1 MSGEIKLQNKIL
13 LRFSN
18 GATRLFRN
26 NVGMAWQG
34 RMLKNN
40 RGTVILE
47 NARPL
52 HAGLMKGSAD
62 LIGWQS
68 VEVTPEMVGKRIAIF
83 TSVEVKGKG
92 TRTTPEQIVWRQNVS
107 DAGGNNVIARSL
119 EDVEQMLLL

>member
-68 VEVTPEMVGKRIAIF
+68 VEITHEMVGKRIAIF

>member
-68 VEVTPEMVGKRIAIF
+68 VEITPEMVGKRIAIF

-92 TRTTPEQIVWRQNVS
+92 TRTTPEQLVWRQNVS

>member
-92 TRTTPEQIVWRQNVS
+92 TRTTPEQLVWRQNVS

>member
-26 NVGMAWQG
+26 NVGVAWQG

-68 VEVTPEMVGKRIAIF
+68 VEITHEMVGKRIAIF

>member
-68 VEVTPEMVGKRIAIF
+68 VEITPEMVGKRIAIF

-92 TRTTPEQIVWRQNVS
+92 TRTPK
-107 DAGGNNVIARSL
+107 GKRSPAEIRIL
-119 EDVEQMLLL
+119 QKEND

>member
-68 VEVTPEMVGKRIAIF
+68 VEITPEMVGKRIAIF